1 MSRAKIVAG
10 NWKMNLDRES
20 SVALARSVQ
29 NIDRDQESSEVLIFP
44 ATIWLAPVSAAIE
57 GSFVRLGGQNCH
69 SEPKGAFTGEVSA
82 AMLAEI
88 CTDAMAGHSE
98 RRHVFGESDDLV
110 SAKVRAIL
118 DAGMRVVL
126 CVGETLA
133 EREAGDAEAVVERQL
148 RSALTMVPGSEIN
161 NVVIAYEPVWAIGTG
176 VAATP
181 ADAQTMCQFVRQVL
195 RDQHDEQGEDRPVL
209 YGGSVTPDNAR
220 ELFNQA
226 DIDGGLI
233 GGASLDVQ
241 SFRAIVDASDRADKT

>member
-1 MSRAKIVAG
+1 
-10 NWKMNLDRES
+10 
-20 SVALARSVQ
+20 
-29 NIDRDQESSEVLIFP
+29 
-44 ATIWLAPVSAAIE
+44 
-57 GSFVRLGGQNCH
+57 
-69 SEPKGAFTGEVSA
+69 
-82 AMLAEI
+82 MLAEI

-176 VAATP
+176 VASTP